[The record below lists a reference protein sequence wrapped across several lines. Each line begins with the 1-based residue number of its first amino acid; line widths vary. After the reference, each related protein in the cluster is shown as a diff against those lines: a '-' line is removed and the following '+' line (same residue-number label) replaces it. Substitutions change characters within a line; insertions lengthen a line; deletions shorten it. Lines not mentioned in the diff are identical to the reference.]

1 MLDNG
6 YVKKQ
11 LKIYRFSIYK
21 KLMNQIL
28 NNNFISEFENNNNH
42 YTSVE
47 HYLFSLEN
55 GSELPNKNFHK
66 KENIEQALKI
76 GMFCKFTQ
84 NQKCKEILLKTD
96 LANENID
103 LLNLN
108 CLSKVKECIQKH
120 DKDMMLSEIGKLLKF
135 KLIIPKFN
143 LQKFGDNMFY
153 TKGILDFTKP
163 FAIFDFDGTIV
174 HPNGARPF
182 PKDKD
187 DWTYTRKSVK
197 KAIQNIDNTHQ
208 IIIVTDQSKLW
219 KIDMIKT
226 VIDDLGINNIGIVI
240 SFEKDYKKP
249 NTKLFK
255 QFIKRDMKEGDFYVG
270 DAAGRVEDWSDV
282 DKMFAKNLG
291 ISFIPA
297 DQYFEKDKLTDFKE
311 NFYKTE
317 PEVVI
322 MVGLPG
328 TGKTY
333 FAEKHF
339 GPYNYAILDGDI
351 YKTPKKMMKVADEQL
366 SKGKKS
372 VVFVATNVT
381 KEKRK
386 EYIDYAKKKKMKVR
400 CIWLHSPIQQILE
413 RNKGRPN
420 PVPKIAIYTA
430 NKRFEE
436 PNISEGCEVIKLEI
450 K

>member
-1 MLDNG
+1 
-6 YVKKQ
+6 
-11 LKIYRFSIYK
+11 
-21 KLMNQIL
+21 MNEL
-28 NNNFISEFENNNNH
+28 NNSFLSKFDNNNYH
-42 YTSVE
+42 YASVE
-47 HYLFSLEN
+47 DYIQSIKYSNHLDFN
-55 GSELPNKNFHK
+55 K

-84 NQKCKEILLKTD
+84 NQNCKEILLKTD

-103 LLNLN
+103 LLNLD
-108 CLSKVKECIQKH
+108 CLTKVKECIQQY
-120 DKDMMLSEIGKLLKF
+120 DKVMMLSQISKLLKF

-153 TKGILDFTKP
+153 TKGILDFTKA

-174 HPNGARPF
+174 HPNGPRPF

-226 VIDDLGINNIGIVI
+226 VINDLGINNIGIVI

-255 QFIKRDMKEGDFYVG
+255 QFIKRDMREGDFYVG

-291 ISFIPA
+291 IDFIPA
-297 DQYFEKDKLTDFKE
+297 DQYFEKDTMTDFKE
-311 NFYKTE
+311 SFYKTE

-386 EYIDYAKKKKMKVR
+386 EYIDYAKKKKLKVR
-400 CIWLHSPIQQILE
+400 CIWLYSPIQQILE